1 MACLFFLQLGLNH
14 LSAINIMLLWWAAV
28 ALTSI
33 SNCCIWFGALSYLC
47 YLCTHSKPT
56 AGLSKHTEQ
65 TRQGCCQ
72 DPRVEL
78 VYASKAQR
86 AGQRAGPF
94 LSKCGDECMWMEM
107 NGTRNINNSYLPLR
121 WPFLVLRSSFTSLC
135 LLPRWAWLSQW
146 PLYALFSQYITQ
158 GTDTSH
164 TKHRLYLCPHF
175 IFLRVKTCWH
185 SSSLAFAWQDC
196 DSCAPVISK
205 PATHYWPSAHK
216 VHFLMT
222 FHVF

>member
-1 MACLFFLQLGLNH
+1 
-14 LSAINIMLLWWAAV
+14 MLLWWAAV

-135 LLPRWAWLSQW
+135 LLPRWAWLSLW

-164 TKHRLYLCPHF
+164 TKHRLYLCPRF
-175 IFLRVKTCWH
+175 IFLRVKTVVDTPAPWRLPDRTMTHVRHSYLNQPPTIDRLHTKSIFWWH
-185 SSSLAFAWQDC
+185 FMCLKDLWIFTLT
-196 DSCAPVISK
+196 DSRSMYV
-205 PATHYWPSAHK
+205 
-216 VHFLMT
+216 
-222 FHVF
+222 